1 VARSSELE
9 CSERHNSN
17 VRRVLNEGSE
27 VTVLYL
33 AAAEEGVVVRVEDE
47 GRVVI
52 VVTENGERLRFL
64 LMASAHYVTQD
75 RSARL
80 RF

>member
-1 VARSSELE
+1 
-9 CSERHNSN
+9 

-27 VTVLYL
+27 VTIVYL
-33 AAAEEGVVVRVEDE
+33 AATEDGVVVRVEDQ
-47 GRVVI
+47 GRVVV
-52 VVTENGERLRFL
+52 VVTEHGEILRFV

>member
-1 VARSSELE
+1 VARFSEHD
-9 CSERHNSN
+9 CSERNNSN

-33 AAAEEGVVVRVEDE
+33 AASEHGVVVRVEDE
-47 GRVVI
+47 GRVVV
-52 VVTENGERLRFL
+52 VVTEQGETLRFL
-64 LMASAHYVTQD
+64 LMASAHYVTRD

>member
-1 VARSSELE
+1 M
-9 CSERHNSN
+9 
-17 VRRVLNEGSE
+17 RRVLHEGSE

-33 AAAEEGVVVRVEDE
+33 AATEDGVVVRVEDG
-47 GRVVI
+47 GRAVE
-52 VVTENGERLRFL
+52 VVTENGQALRFQ

>member
-1 VARSSELE
+1 M
-9 CSERHNSN
+9 
-17 VRRVLNEGSE
+17 
-27 VTVLYL
+27 TVLYL
-33 AAAEEGVVVRVEDE
+33 AATEDGVVVRVEE
-47 GRVVI
+47 GGRAVD
-52 VVTENGERLRFL
+52 VVTENGQTLHFQ

>member
-1 VARSSELE
+1 
-9 CSERHNSN
+9 
-17 VRRVLNEGSE
+17 VRRLLAEGSE

-33 AAAEEGVVVRVEDE
+33 SATEHAVVERVEANGQVVVVL
-47 GRVVI
+47 
-52 VVTENGERLRFL
+52 TEHGELLRFH
-64 LMASAHYVTQD
+64 LMASAHYVTRD

>member
-1 VARSSELE
+1 M
-9 CSERHNSN
+9 
-17 VRRVLNEGSE
+17 
-27 VTVLYL
+27 TVLYL
-33 AAAEEGVVVRVEDE
+33 AATEDGVVVRVEDE

-52 VVTENGERLRFL
+52 VVTENEETLRFL